1 MKGIF
6 SPYVLWPFDKKLIF
20 WIVTRVSARDYT
32 VFVNVAASK
41 TQWRERST
49 VSETLQKKTVSVAH
63 VYSMYS
69 HLSNKRGAH
78 AYQFWKIPPSS
89 KKISPPRLLISLLK
103 CLILLQNL
111 MTIFLT
117 IILSYKTL
125 FYHKNWCLLPP
136 PHLVIFHFW
145 HPSTF
150 IPGSTFIREMR
161 VLLVSAGTTWK
172 GAKVQSKARLR
183 KKKEGILDIDPEY
196 KIVIWKHL

>member
-1 MKGIF
+1 MF
-6 SPYVLWPFDKKLIF
+6 TLISL
-20 WIVTRVSARDYT
+20 I
-32 VFVNVAASK
+32 NV
-41 TQWRERST
+41 EP
-49 VSETLQKKTVSVAH
+49 TLTNFEKFHPPQKK
-63 VYSMYS
+63 
-69 HLSNKRGAH
+69 
-78 AYQFWKIPPSS
+78 IP
-89 KKISPPRLLISLLK
+89 PPRLLISLLK

-161 VLLVSAGTTWK
+161 VHLLAVFRTVKCVHWENTVRRICEYCVFHITNAE
-172 GAKVQSKARLR
+172 KVFQITSRR
-183 KKKEGILDIDPEY
+183 R
-196 KIVIWKHL
+196 VIWKAFFGMSDVENSIITFPTSQYSHCWKIQPGN

>member
-1 MKGIF
+1 ME
-6 SPYVLWPFDKKLIF
+6 P
-20 WIVTRVSARDYT
+20 
-32 VFVNVAASK
+32 
-41 TQWRERST
+41 
-49 VSETLQKKTVSVAH
+49 TLTNFEKFHPPQKQ
-63 VYSMYS
+63 
-69 HLSNKRGAH
+69 N
-78 AYQFWKIPPSS
+78 P
-89 KKISPPRLLISLLK
+89 PPRLLISLLK

-161 VLLVSAGTTWK
+161 VLKYYSPKANTKALMVSSFSSVWRFWKSSRNWGNQDSRKFVIFAKNWVIQNSPVLVTCNSSFLVLLQLVTSG
-172 GAKVQSKARLR
+172 
-183 KKKEGILDIDPEY
+183 
-196 KIVIWKHL
+196 

>member
-1 MKGIF
+1 MQWYFFQI
-6 SPYVLWPFDKKLIF
+6 LITL
-20 WIVTRVSARDYT
+20 ISLI
-32 VFVNVAASK
+32 NV
-41 TQWRERST
+41 EP
-49 VSETLQKKTVSVAH
+49 TLTNFEKFHPPQKK
-63 VYSMYS
+63 
-69 HLSNKRGAH
+69 
-78 AYQFWKIPPSS
+78 IP
-89 KKISPPRLLISLLK
+89 PPRLLISLLK

-161 VLLVSAGTTWK
+161 VHIYYPKKPTFLTLGNLRMASKGNAAHPAQQASIWRRRMVKLYNLQSFWYAIWMTSSSLSWK
-172 GAKVQSKARLR
+172 TGL
-183 KKKEGILDIDPEY
+183 
-196 KIVIWKHL
+196 

>member
-1 MKGIF
+1 MTTYWQHRWMAKSLNYKVAYHSGMNL
-6 SPYVLWPFDKKLIF
+6 YTLISL
-20 WIVTRVSARDYT
+20 I
-32 VFVNVAASK
+32 NV
-41 TQWRERST
+41 EP
-49 VSETLQKKTVSVAH
+49 TLTNFEKFHPPQKK
-63 VYSMYS
+63 
-69 HLSNKRGAH
+69 
-78 AYQFWKIPPSS
+78 IP
-89 KKISPPRLLISLLK
+89 PPRLLISLLK

-161 VLLVSAGTTWK
+161 VVQ
-172 GAKVQSKARLR
+172 KVWDGGNKSSCLSYWVFNL
-183 KKKEGILDIDPEY
+183 GILRRSLKFNLSSFWNSLFEMFQNRILCFQGL
-196 KIVIWKHL
+196 ISCTFITLQ

>member
-1 MKGIF
+1 MDFTRTFEANTKCNNMKYVWSHFYQILVVLKYHRRLWNNIFDTDIFRCIKTHINGLYLAFFGIF
-6 SPYVLWPFDKKLIF
+6 MLLEMSVSNILFHTLISLIKVEPRLTNF
-20 WIVTRVSARDYT
+20 EK
-32 VFVNVAASK
+32 FHPP
-41 TQWRERST
+41 
-49 VSETLQKKTVSVAH
+49 QKK
-63 VYSMYS
+63 
-69 HLSNKRGAH
+69 
-78 AYQFWKIPPSS
+78 IP
-89 KKISPPRLLISLLK
+89 PPRLLISLLK

-161 VLLVSAGTTWK
+161 VHQLKRA
-172 GAKVQSKARLR
+172 
-183 KKKEGILDIDPEY
+183 I
-196 KIVIWKHL
+196 KI

>member
-1 MKGIF
+1 MQIRQRETLSHQRTLPPWSLFIISSIAWNPKNWGIH
-6 SPYVLWPFDKKLIF
+6 LTLNCQKLIF
-20 WIVTRVSARDYT
+20 Y
-32 VFVNVAASK
+32 
-41 TQWRERST
+41 
-49 VSETLQKKTVSVAH
+49 
-63 VYSMYS
+63 YS
-69 HLSNKRGAH
+69 HLYNKRGAH

-89 KKISPPRLLISLLK
+89 KKIPPPRLLISLLK

-161 VLLVSAGTTWK
+161 VLCFLK
-172 GAKVQSKARLR
+172 RR
-183 KKKEGILDIDPEY
+183 PIFDN
-196 KIVIWKHL
+196 